1 MDPYEQEQWKQLDE
15 GLAEAGKSLKAGGN
29 GSR

>member
-1 MDPYEQEQWKQLDE
+1 MDPDEQEQWKQLDE
-15 GLAEAGKSLKAGGN
+15 WFAEAGKSLKAGGN